1 MARSPLRHIQN
12 EAELRPVT
20 ELITSSSKPGELD
33 APHRRAG
40 EAIAYSSGELDSD
53 AEVAVVLMSR
63 PFATHPDFTTARRRL
78 FDHVQLIFD
87 PSSIH
92 FATTTP
98 DIIRR
103 LYRLHDV
110 GATDDAPAHSASASE
125 ILARI
130 ERTVR
135 EAMERNASDI
145 HITVSATGTVVR
157 LRVDSTVHQV
167 ATYSVNEGM
176 EMVRAIYQTQIETR
190 SGQGE
195 FNPHA
200 AQDAKII
207 TNVTINDRRR
217 EVHLRYAHNPNH
229 DGLHVAM
236 RLSSDTRLRTTDLS
250 ELGYLPGQVA
260 LIRRMLRVHGG
271 LVVFA
276 GPVGS
281 GKTTSLA
288 ALLTGH
294 LEEVRGRKVVLSI
307 EDPVEVPI
315 PGADQA
321 AVVRDPDRDVSPF
334 ADALRSAMR
343 RDPDIVLLGET
354 RDQHTAVSLAYAVV
368 SGHDIYTT
376 THARSAW
383 RIIDRLEDLGR
394 GLGDNPLSR
403 PRICHDEFLLGMVY
417 QRLAPL
423 TCPTCAIPAEDAAG
437 AGIPDMLRRHT
448 DTALASTFGPDMDLS
463 RVAYRAAVP
472 DCPDCHGSGTR
483 GRAVCAEVVMP
494 TDEEY
499 VALARGDTPAAVAS
513 WRARRDVAQGFGM
526 SAHEIALYR
535 VARGELCPTLY
546 ESIFQPL
553 EDRPD
558 LSRAPAR
565 LTVVGDD
572 PRPVPSAQ

>member
-1 MARSPLRHIQN
+1 MARAALRHVQD

-20 ELITSSSKPGELD
+20 QLITSASQSGDLD
-33 APHRRAG
+33 AAHRRSG
-40 EAIAYSSGELDSD
+40 DAIAYSSGELDS
-53 AEVAVVLMSR
+53 EHETAVVLMSHR
-63 PFATHPDFTTARRRL
+63 FARHPDYTAARRRL
-78 FDHVQLIFD
+78 IDHVYTIFD
-87 PSSIH
+87 ASSVQ

-103 LYRLHDV
+103 LYRLHDL
-110 GATDDAPAHSASASE
+110 GAIDEAPAHSASASE
-125 ILARI
+125 ILARL
-130 ERTVR
+130 EKTVR

-157 LRVDSTVHQV
+157 LRVDSTVNRL
-167 ATYSVNEGM
+167 AMYSVDEGM
-176 EMVRAIYQTQIETR
+176 QMVRAAYQTQIETR

-200 AQDAKII
+200 AQDAKLI
-207 TNVTINDRRR
+207 THVNVDGVRR

-236 RLSSDTRLRTTDLS
+236 RLSTDTRLRTTDLS

-294 LEEVRGRKVVLSI
+294 LEEVGGRKVVLSI

-423 TCPTCAIPAEDAAG
+423 TCPTCAIPAERAG
-437 AGIPDMLRRHT
+437 EAGIPDALRRHT
-448 DTALASTFGPDMDLS
+448 DTALAAAFGRDTDLS
-463 RVAYRAAVP
+463 RVAWRAAVP
-472 DCPDCHGSGTR
+472 ECPDCRGAGTR

-494 TDEEY
+494 TEEEY

-526 SAHEIALYR
+526 SAHEVALHR

-546 ESIFQPL
+546 EAIFQPL

-558 LSRAPAR
+558 ASRAPAR
-565 LTVVGDD
+565 LTVVGDGHH
-572 PRPVPSAQ
+572 PVPSAQ